1 MADPEVTK
9 EITARQQRLAEL
21 LRCTTAES
29 LWNQLEQAGT
39 AARKAYSVGDDN
51 EYQRWLKVQESL
63 GEQVKALIFKTVT
76 LTRATNQLVGASG
89 EVRTVGVWT
98 DSTIHP
104 GETLSALVKQANG
117 QLVDKGST
125 LFVNWQPD
133 RMTTSSCFIWWFGGG
148 YTPGFGHDEA
158 EAAVTQLRDNWTEK
172 PVVLIPDKPLEVFSV
187 TNKSGEIMVGYLGFK
202 RVVPMPQTEP
212 GRPGAKAQAIVNIR
226 RFDTF
231 TPTLNYDV
239 KLPSGYALRA
249 TANRGHVN
257 TMIAKAPPTMGE
269 YRSTWSDHALPR
281 PIRLQP
287 GQAAPLSLPPP
298 LRFDSPA
305 QRQAQRA
312 TLEAQFQELLDQ
324 GPIPVVLGTPRL
336 VFSVTNSAN
345 EVYQGF
351 FELVGPPSQTD
362 N

>member
-1 MADPEVTK
+1 
-9 EITARQQRLAEL
+9 
-21 LRCTTAES
+21 
-29 LWNQLEQAGT
+29 
-39 AARKAYSVGDDN
+39 
-51 EYQRWLKVQESL
+51 
-63 GEQVKALIFKTVT
+63 
-76 LTRATNQLVGASG
+76 
-89 EVRTVGVWT
+89 
-98 DSTIHP
+98 
-104 GETLSALVKQANG
+104 VKQADG
-117 QLVDKGST
+117 QLVDQVST
-125 LFVNWQPD
+125 LSVNWQPD
-133 RMTTSSCFIWWFGGG
+133 RMTTYSGFTWWFGGG
-148 YTPGFGHDEA
+148 YTPGFGQAEA

-172 PVVLIPDKPLEVFSV
+172 PIELISDKPLEVFSV
-187 TNKSGEIMVGYLGFK
+187 TNKSGGIMVGYLEFK

-212 GRPGAKAQAIVNIR
+212 GRPEAKAQAIVNIR

-269 YRSTWSDHALPR
+269 YRSSWSDHALPR